1 MGNKDDPKA
10 SDDNDGSEGAPFK
23 TINCA
28 AAEARPGTKV
38 LIRGRIYRKCVNCD
52 ITGRKR
58 EGNSLPG
65 PFDSRGLM
73 VISKRS

>member
-1 MGNKDDPKA
+1 MVTLENKDDPKA

-23 TINCA
+23 MINCA

-38 LIRGRIYRKCVNCD
+38 LIRGRIYRESVNCD
-52 ITGRKR
+52 ITGRER

-65 PFDSRGLM
+65 PYDSLD
-73 VISKRS
+73 